1 MRPLF
6 AAIISS
12 YAMRP
17 VIQLRPHQQ
26 RALDALLQHRKGQ
39 VIIPTGGGKT
49 NIAIFD
55 ALREFQ
61 SDAPKTIVVVAPRIL
76 LAEQLS
82 SEFLEFITT
91 AAVLHVHS
99 GETHHQSTTKP
110 AEIHNWSRR
119 AYKHQLI
126 FTTYNSLQRLQQADL
141 KVDTIYFDEAHN
153 SVQRHFFPATE
164 HFASTADRCYFF
176 TATPKHSAT
185 ISKPGM
191 NDGAVYGQVICNVPA
206 PELVEGGFIVPPKVV
221 VQQFEMLSKGQIVAD
236 VDCENLIQ
244 TIDAQEV
251 GKVLICSK
259 ATKQIQNLVSQTDFC
274 KQLEDRGFSWMYITS
289 KTGAVIDGR
298 KVNREVFFDILSA
311 WGKDDSKKFVVLH
324 HSILSEG
331 INVSGLE
338 AVLFMRSMD
347 YIGISQTIG
356 RVIRLHKDDAEGLSS
371 GRIAPG
377 AVETYTKSFGLVCIP
392 VYSSV
397 GISTARKV
405 QAVVD
410 TVFNQGQPAISVVKR

>member
-1 MRPLF
+1 MMF
-6 AAIISS
+6 
-12 YAMRP
+12 
-17 VIQLRPHQQ
+17 QLRPHQQ
-26 RALDALLQHRKGQ
+26 RALDALIKYRIGQ
-39 VIIPTGGGKT
+39 LIMPTGAGKT
-49 NIAIFD
+49 NVAIFD
-55 ALREFQ
+55 AIREFLKETPQ
-61 SDAPKTIVVVAPRIL
+61 TIVVTAPRIL

-82 SEFLEFITT
+82 SEFLEFITN
-91 AAVLHVHS
+91 ASVLHVHS
-99 GETHHQSTTKP
+99 GETHHQSTTRP
-110 AEIHNWSRR
+110 AEIRNWVDQTPGH
-119 AYKHQLI
+119 KLI
-126 FTTYNSLQRLQQADL
+126 FTTYNSLQRLQQAD
-141 KVDTIYFDEAHN
+141 VQVNTIYFDEAHN

-185 ISKPGM
+185 IAKPGM
-191 NDGAVYGQVICNVPA
+191 NDGVVYGQVICNVPA
-206 PELVEGGFIVPPKVV
+206 PELVDGGFIVPPKVV
-221 VQQFEMLSKGQIVAD
+221 VQKFEMLSKGQIVAD

-251 GKVLICSK
+251 SKVLICSK
-259 ATKQIQNLVSQTDFC
+259 ATKQIVSLVSQTDFC

-289 KTGAVIDGR
+289 KTGAIIDGQ
-298 KVNREVFFDILSA
+298 KVNREVFFDTLSA

-356 RVIRLHKDDAEGLSS
+356 RVIRLHKDDAEGLRS

-377 AVETYTKSFGLVCIP
+377 ALADYTKSFGLVCIP

>member
-1 MRPLF
+1 
-6 AAIISS
+6 
-12 YAMRP
+12 MRP
-17 VIQLRPHQQ
+17 VIQLRPHQE
-26 RALDALLQHRKGQ
+26 RALAALVKYLKGQ

-49 NIAIFD
+49 NVAIFD
-55 ALREFQ
+55 AIREFLKETPQ
-61 SDAPKTIVVVAPRIL
+61 TIVVVAPRIL

-82 SEFLEFITT
+82 SEFLEFITN
-91 AAVLHVHS
+91 AQVLHVHS
-99 GETHHQSTTKP
+99 GETHHFSSTRP
-110 AEIHNWSRR
+110 NVIR
-119 AYKHQLI
+119 AWYEQAKGHKLI
-126 FTTYNSLQRLQQADL
+126 FTTYNSLQRLQQADIP
-141 KVDTIYFDEAHN
+141 VNTIYFDEAHN

-164 HFASTADRCYFF
+164 HFSSVADRCYFF

-221 VQQFEMLSKGQIVAD
+221 VQQFEMMGKGQIVAD

-251 GKVLICSK
+251 SKVLICSK

-274 KQLEDRGFSWMYITS
+274 KQLEERGFSWMYITS
-289 KTGAVIDGR
+289 KTGAVIDGQ
-298 KVNREVFFDILSA
+298 KVNREVFFDTLSA

-356 RVIRLHKDDAEGLSS
+356 RVIRLHKDDAEGLRS

-377 AVETYTKSFGLVCIP
+377 ALGDYTKSFGLVCIP

-397 GISTARKV
+397 GISTAKKV

-410 TVFNQGQPAISVVKR
+410 TVFQQGLPAISVVKR

>member
-1 MRPLF
+1 MK
-6 AAIISS
+6 
-12 YAMRP
+12 P
-17 VIQLRPHQQ
+17 VIELRPHQQ
-26 RALDALLQHRKGQ
+26 RALDALVKYLKGQ
-39 VIIPTGGGKT
+39 IIIPTGGGKT
-49 NIAIFD
+49 NVAIFD
-55 ALREFQ
+55 AIREFLKETPQ
-61 SDAPKTIVVVAPRIL
+61 TVVVVAPRIL

-82 SEFLEFITT
+82 CEFLEFITN
-91 AAVLHVHS
+91 ASVLHVHS
-99 GETHHQSTTKP
+99 GETHHQSTTRP
-110 AEIHNWSRR
+110 NEIRNWVDQTLGN
-119 AYKHQLI
+119 KLI
-126 FTTYNSLQRLQQADL
+126 FTTYNSLQRLQQADIH
-141 KVDTIYFDEAHN
+141 VNTIYFDEAHN
-153 SVQRHFFPATE
+153 SVQRNFFPATE

-191 NDGAVYGQVICNVPA
+191 NDGSVYGQVICNVPA

-259 ATKQIQNLVSQTDFC
+259 ATKQIQSLVSQTDFC

-298 KVNREVFFDILSA
+298 KVNREVFFDTLSA
-311 WGKDDSKKFVVLH
+311 WGKDNEKKFVVLH

-356 RVIRLHKDDAEGLSS
+356 RVIRLHKDDAEALRG

-377 AVETYTKSFGLVCIP
+377 ALHDYTKAFGLVCIP
-392 VYSSV
+392 VYSAV
-397 GISTARKV
+397 GVSTARKV

-410 TVFNQGQPAISVVKR
+410 LVFQQGRPAISVVKR